1 MNKHSVWAEVEV
13 SALVHNLGE
22 VRRVVGAGTEVM
34 AVVKANA
41 YGHGLVEAARVFETH
56 GVNWLGVARVEEGLR
71 LRRAGIAARVL
82 VLGFTPP
89 ACYREALQSGLTLTV
104 YDYEPARL
112 LSEEAARLGLT
123 ARVHLKVD
131 TGMGR
136 LGLPCDENI
145 YREII
150 RLALLPHLEIE
161 GLFTHFA
168 RADEKNKRHVH
179 QQIIRF
185 MEITC
190 TIGRDGIDIP
200 FLHAANSAGVIDL
213 PESRLNL
220 VRPGIMLYGL
230 YPSDQVDRKSVALK
244 PAMSLKAQVSMVK
257 RTPPGAGISYG
268 GTYVTPDTRVLAT
281 VPCGY
286 GDGYTRFLSNK
297 GVVLVHGRRAPVVGT
312 VCMDQFIIDVTDIP
326 GVAVGDE
333 VVLYGKQN
341 GVPLPVDE
349 TARRI
354 GTINYE
360 ILCALSD
367 RVPRIYLEGAAPGYC
382 RGHIGNQPY
391 GDRPRSKPSP
401 RA

>member
-1 MNKHSVWAEVEV
+1 MKGERDLMEGHSVWAEVEI
-13 SALVHNLGE
+13 SALVHNLDA
-22 VRRVVGAGTEVM
+22 VRGLVGPGTAVM

-41 YGHGLVEAARVFETH
+41 YGHGLVEAARVFRDH
-56 GVNWLGVARVEEGLR
+56 GADWLGVARAEEGLR
-71 LRRAGIAARVL
+71 LRGAGIETPVL

-89 ACYREALQSGLTLTV
+89 VCYREALRGELALTV
-104 YDYEPARL
+104 YDYEAARL
-112 LSEEAARLGLT
+112 LSEEAGRRGVA

-136 LGLPCDENI
+136 LGLRVNDNI

-150 RLALLPHLEIE
+150 RIAMLPHLEVE

-168 RADEKNKRHVH
+168 RADERDKQHV
-179 QQIIRF
+179 QRQVVRF
-185 MEITC
+185 MEVAC
-190 TIGRDGIDIP
+190 TLGQDGIDIP
-200 FLHAANSAGVIDL
+200 LLHAANSAAVIDL
-213 PESRLNL
+213 PESHLNL

-230 YPSDQVDRKSVALK
+230 YPSEEVDRARVTLQPAL
-244 PAMSLKAQVSMVK
+244 SLKAQVSMVK
-257 RTPPGAGISYG
+257 KVPPGAAISYG
-268 GTYVTPDTRVLAT
+268 GTYVTPETRVLAT

-297 GVVLVHGRRAPVVGT
+297 GVVLVHGQRAPVVGT
-312 VCMDQFIIDVTDIP
+312 ICMDQFIIDVTGIS

-341 GVPLPVDE
+341 GVALPADE

-367 RVPRIYLEGAAPGYC
+367 RVPRLYL
-382 RGHIGNQPY
+382 
-391 GDRPRSKPSP
+391 
-401 RA
+401 